1 MRRAAFLLLSLL
13 AGPQASAAPVLTA
26 ARAVSAPQVRLAPM
40 LLSQPGLAG
49 GPGLGALG
57 AAPVLSPLP
66 ALAGAPLVSAA
77 PVVAAVPAVLDERAA
92 APIAEAPGA
101 PSGLEAA
108 RADAAALFDGA
119 GPKTDEVLY
128 LDGLLRQTR
137 GLYQRFFPAFDAEF
151 AVRMAS
157 SRKDAAGGT
166 KGSHEVDPRKKDTVH
181 QITLIEDAP
190 LGAANER
197 ERTLTPFA
205 RSADKNPGLF
215 KLAIQRWVS
224 RAVTLFHEYSHGV
237 FHQLTP
243 GISRGMNLPESDML
257 RVDVATVLDE
267 GFAVLMETLLIDRLL
282 AGAGEPGLTPEDAA
296 DLRVRKKQRL
306 FDMRHRRDHYA
317 AGTYYFMHKLYK
329 REGEAGVLSFLK
341 DLDMAR
347 LYTLFTYDPSYRLIQ
362 GSPQLF
368 RAYLTRT
375 GDARLRE
382 GVDALADYLAGQPAS
397 EGELDGLRDILR
409 RTDRSALTRI
419 ARLYIKK
426 SAAESEPG
434 VYGRFRD
441 RVARLDAAT
450 AQGLPEPVPAL

>member
-1 MRRAAFLLLSLL
+1 MRRAAFLLLPLL
-13 AGPQASAAPVLTA
+13 AGPRAWAAPVLTA
-26 ARAVSAPQVRLAPM
+26 ARSASAPQVRLAPM

-66 ALAGAPLVSAA
+66 ALAGAPSVSAA
-77 PVVAAVPAVLDERAA
+77 PVVAAVPAVFDERAA
-92 APIAEAPGA
+92 VPSAQAPGV
-101 PSGLEAA
+101 PLGLEAA
-108 RADAAALFDGA
+108 RSGAAVLFDGA
-119 GPKTDEVLY
+119 GPKTDEAIY
-128 LDGLLRQTR
+128 LDGLLQQTR
-137 GLYQRFFPAFDAEF
+137 GLYRRFFPAFEAEF

-157 SRKDAAGGT
+157 SRNGAVEGT
-166 KGSHEVDPRKKDTVH
+166 RGSHEVDPRKKDAVH
-181 QITLIEDAP
+181 EITLLEDSP

-205 RSADKNPGLF
+205 RSAAKNPGLF

-243 GISRGMNLPESDML
+243 GISRGMNLPEPDMI
-257 RVDVATVLDE
+257 RVDLAAVMDE
-267 GFAVLMETLLIDRLL
+267 GFAVMMELLLIDRM
-282 AGAGEPGLTPEDAA
+282 AASAGELGLSPGDVS

-317 AGTYYFMHKLYK
+317 AGTYYFIHRLYK
-329 REGEAGVLSFLK
+329 REGEEGLLSFLK
-341 DLDMAR
+341 DLDMGR

-382 GVDALADYLAGQPAS
+382 GVDALAAYLAGRPAAP
-397 EGELDGLRDILR
+397 GELDGLRDILR
-409 RTDRSALTRI
+409 RVDRSALTRV
-419 ARLYIKK
+419 ARLYIRK

-441 RVARLDAAT
+441 RVALLDPAA
-450 AQGLPEPVPAL
+450 ARDLPEFSPAP